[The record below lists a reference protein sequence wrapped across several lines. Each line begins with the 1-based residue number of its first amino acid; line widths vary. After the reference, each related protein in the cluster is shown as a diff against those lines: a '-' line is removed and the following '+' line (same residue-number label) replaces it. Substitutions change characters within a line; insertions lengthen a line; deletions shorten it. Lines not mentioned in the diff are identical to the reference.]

1 MFFISAAQAAE
12 AAAEHHE
19 EAEAFLSPH
28 SAETWVAVAF
38 IIVVALLAKPVFRGI
53 TAGLDTR
60 AAKIK
65 ARIEEAERLCTEAK
79 DTLATYQKKQR
90 DALKEAEDIVAHAK
104 AEAERLAAKA
114 AADLEELLKRRE
126 QQAVDRINQA
136 EGDALREVRNT
147 AVDIAVNATR
157 ALISQ
162 NLPAAQASALVD
174 KAIEDLPNRLH

>member
-1 MFFISAAQAAE
+1 MFFISIAQAAE

-38 IIVVALLAKPVFRGI
+38 VIVVALLAKPVFRGI

-65 ARIEEAERLCTEAK
+65 ARIDEAERLCAEAK

-90 DALKEAEDIVAHAK
+90 DALKEAEEIVAHAK
-104 AEAERLAAKA
+104 SEAERLAAKA
-114 AADLEELLKRRE
+114 AADLDELLKRRE
-126 QQAVDRINQA
+126 QQAEDRIKQA
-136 EGDALREVRNT
+136 ETEATREVRNA

-157 ALISQ
+157 ALIEK
-162 NLPAAQASALVD
+162 NLPANQAAALID